1 MFIIYTFILFVIS
14 NGIGK
19 ILFSKKEE
27 LKILS
32 VPVGFIIFMGCMQL
46 GYYPMQ
52 IFQVSST
59 LVHIYTAL
67 ISVPLFIYGIIKIKK
82 EDFRFLKH
90 YEFYILIILVFGIIK
105 IIPATDAGDD
115 SFYMPLIIENSQTD
129 KINSINPRTG
139 WNWDVDEFYKYQGY
153 YLFQSSM
160 YKLQNE
166 FSHLTSDIFITFRTT
181 MSLFITISFA
191 FILYGIKSIYKIEN
205 RKIGIIITIL
215 SILLIGTLELS
226 HLYWGSNL
234 IFIIGI
240 PVLLIL
246 LEQYARSLQ
255 KEYVWIITGIGLGLN
270 SIASSSL
277 FLQTFIIFSFFVYC
291 LKVKKIRIYDY
302 LIMMLPNVIYTIL
315 FLQKYLLIIPAIL
328 IYVIFL
334 NKKIQEMIEKI
345 LLKEIIYKLI
355 FILPLILFVIGIIL
369 RLDFS
374 WNIYRVGYGTL
385 LANVLVVLAIIY
397 LYMKNKK
404 IDIPQFIFLIYF
416 IFFFNP
422 FVAPFV
428 SEFLTSKVVYYRLF
442 YITKSPFMIIIIF
455 YSIYTYIKD
464 KRKILTYAYVI
475 GISLLTI
482 RYGTI
487 LGSYTFLEPTYYTK
501 YDYILREDIDSK
513 NLGEFF
519 AKNQEK
525 YKGQVVTSIYFSP
538 RQYSLNYYA
547 NTYRYPYDEKYLKD
561 EKDAYTVFLYN
572 NGDVT
577 KEDMYNFKN
586 AMHKDKTKIVVTYT
600 NKIQEMEKWIDFNF
614 TKIYQNETYTVYY
627 FDL

>member
-1 MFIIYTFILFVIS
+1 MFIIYAFILFVIS

-32 VPVGFIIFMGCMQL
+32 VPVGFIIFMGCLQL

-52 IFQVSST
+52 FFQVSST
-59 LVHIYTAL
+59 IVHIYTAI

-82 EDFRFLKH
+82 EDFNFLKH
-90 YEFYILIILVFGIIK
+90 YEFYILIILIFGIIK

-115 SFYMPLIIENSQTD
+115 SFYMPLIMENAQTD
-129 KINSINPRTG
+129 KINSINPRNG
-139 WNWDVDEFYKYQGY
+139 WEWNVDEFYKYQGY

-160 YKLQNE
+160 YRLQNAI
-166 FSHLTSDIFITFRTT
+166 FHLTSDIFITFRTT
-181 MSLFITISFA
+181 MSLFVIISFA
-191 FILYGIKSIYKIEN
+191 LILYGIKSIYKIEN
-205 RKIGIIITIL
+205 KKIGIIITIL

-234 IFIIGI
+234 IFIMGI
-240 PVLLIL
+240 PIYLIL
-246 LEQYARSLQ
+246 LEQYIKNQ
-255 KEYVWIITGIGLGLN
+255 EKKYVWIITGMGFGLN
-270 SIASSSL
+270 AIASTSL
-277 FLQTFIIFSFFVYC
+277 FLQTFIIFSFLVYS
-291 LKVKKIRIYDY
+291 LKIKKIKIYDY
-302 LIMMLPNVIYTIL
+302 LIMMLPNFIYAVL
-315 FLQKYLLIIPAIL
+315 FLQKYWLMFLVIL
-328 IYVIFL
+328 TYIIFL
-334 NKKIQEMIEKI
+334 NKKVQEMVEKI
-345 LLKEIIYKLI
+345 LLKDIIYKLI
-355 FILPLILFVIGIIL
+355 FILPLILFIIGIIL
-369 RLDFS
+369 KLDFS

-397 LYMKNKK
+397 LYIKNKK

-442 YITKSPFMIIIIF
+442 YITKSPFMIITIF

-464 KRKILTYAYVI
+464 KKKMFTYAYVI
-475 GISLLTI
+475 GIGLLII
-482 RYGTI
+482 RYGAI

-519 AKNQEK
+519 AKNEEK
-525 YKGQVVTSIYFSP
+525 YKGQVVTSMYFSP

-561 EKDAYTVFLYN
+561 EKDAYTIFLYN
-572 NGDVT
+572 NDNVT
-577 KEDMYNFKN
+577 QDDMYNFKN

-614 TKIYQNETYTVYY
+614 PKIYQNETYAVYY